1 MKKVNMILVML
12 LLVASKMTA
21 QIVHANEAAVV
32 YYMPKNEVLLTLN
45 YSVVEH
51 TPGIFYQYAERYLGT
66 KNVIK
71 ENKTSYILN
80 SISSELVSTADTDR
94 AYKIVATPGINEQL
108 ISLTQDGRLLGYNID
123 LEVTE
128 EDDEENSSLSYLTDQ
143 ESRYDLMPL
152 LEEQFIASSVAKMAE
167 GAAKQIYRIRETRL
181 NLLAGEVEHVPADGT
196 AMKLVLEELDK
207 REKALAE
214 LFIGK
219 ESIEHKSQELIYIP
233 KDEAGEEII
242 CRFSMHSGIVA
253 VDDLSGEPVYL
264 LTQATKQELGYMVEI
279 NGKTPTLSQLH
290 YNIPGEGTFTI
301 TYKGKEL
308 LNKRYPIAQWGVSV
322 PLSQQLFTGKQ
333 VVSILV
339 NPETGN
345 ILSIQQ

>member
-12 LLVASKMTA
+12 LLVASQMTA
-21 QIVHANEAAVV
+21 QIVRANEAAVV
-32 YYMPKNEVLLTLN
+32 YYMPKNEVRITLN

-51 TPGIFYQYAERYLGT
+51 TPGIFYQYAERYLGA

-71 ENKTSYILN
+71 ENKTVYILN
-80 SISSELVSTADTDR
+80 SISSELVSMADAER

-123 LEVTE
+123 L
-128 EDDEENSSLSYLTDQ
+128 DAKDENNVENSIPSCLTNQ

-152 LEEQFIASSVAKMAE
+152 LEEQFIASSIAKMAE

-219 ESIEHKSQELIYIP
+219 ESVEHKSQDLIYTP
-233 KDEAGEEII
+233 KDDAGEEII

-253 VDDLSGEPVYL
+253 TDDLSGEPVYL
-264 LTQATKQELGYMVEI
+264 QTQATKQELGYMLEI
-279 NGKTPTLSQLH
+279 NSKTPTLSQLH
-290 YNIPGEGTFTI
+290 FNIPGEGIFTI

-308 LNKRYPIAQWGVSV
+308 LNKRYQIAQWGVSV

-333 VVSILV
+333 MVSIQV

-345 ILSIQQ
+345 ILSTQQ